1 LVLFRADRN
10 HLDMALRFRCAEYV
24 FEGFSEVAKTPMHMN
39 SMVPLFAW
47 SGTFY
52 PLVPR
57 TAVISLAIGK
67 LRFVAFDA
75 LRGTVSFRLVSL

>member
-1 LVLFRADRN
+1 
-10 HLDMALRFRCAEYV
+10 
-24 FEGFSEVAKTPMHMN
+24 
-39 SMVPLFAW
+39 
-47 SGTFY
+47 
-52 PLVPR
+52 VPR